1 MLEPAGRAVG
11 TLCLA
16 LRPAGSG
23 AAAQGA
29 RVEGVQARRGRGRP
43 ERPRQGPGADSGCRR
58 GRIWKASLASTNQG
72 SEAKQSRSERRQPGC
87 SPSEGGGA
95 SGAPFSSQPRAPDG
109 LGEGASLLPS
119 QDTLALCNSQEVAGF
134 LKTETSVCSVPEPA
148 PGGCWGLG
156 QKQSS
161 ASRPTPAA
169 LWHQEAG
176 FTPDSKRAPTP
187 TRRPPRPGPRSH
199 PFLGFLG

>member
-1 MLEPAGRAVG
+1 MG

-16 LRPAGSG
+16 LCPAGSG
-23 AAAQGA
+23 AAAQGGK
-29 RVEGVQARRGRGRP
+29 GVQASEG
-43 ERPRQGPGADSGCRR
+43 ERPGEARAGPGGLWGGR
-58 GRIWKASLASTNQG
+58 GRIWKASLAPTNQG
-72 SEAKQSRSERRQPGC
+72 LRPDKAAVSAA
-87 SPSEGGGA
+87 SPA
-95 SGAPFSSQPRAPDG
+95 APLPRGRCVWGPDG

-187 TRRPPRPGPRSH
+187 TGGH
-199 PFLGFLG
+199 HALGSLR